1 MVRIEWL
8 RRLLGGPDAPRAS
21 RSAEPSRARVG
32 AESRSPAVA
41 RRREES
47 LKTLAGVIAH
57 RFRDADILVRATT
70 HPSFLLQTD
79 SRGESYERLE
89 FLGDSVLNLTVSE
102 WLFEQNPDAQEGVL
116 SQQRAHI
123 ISRRFLARASEEI
136 GLPDC
141 IQTGDD
147 QNLLAG
153 GGRQKIAADSLE
165 AIIGALYV
173 DGGFEVA
180 RQFIHDHI
188 LSRDIGHEEGF
199 HTAKNRLQETIH
211 ELGRGQL
218 TYRTN
223 RASSA
228 PESDRDDINF
238 RCQVWL
244 EGEPLG
250 SGWGRTKKE
259 AEKEAALDALDRLAR
274 LEASVPAKSSSRR

>member
-1 MVRIEWL
+1 MIGKWL
-8 RRLLGGPDAPRAS
+8 RRLRGRAPAAEAQAEDRLQQLERMLGHRFTIPGILTRAS
-21 RSAEPSRARVG
+21 
-32 AESRSPAVA
+32 
-41 RRREES
+41 
-47 LKTLAGVIAH
+47 
-57 RFRDADILVRATT
+57 T
-70 HPSFLLQTD
+70 HPSYLDQTD

-89 FLGDSVLNLTVSE
+89 FLGDSVLNLAVSE
-102 WLFEQNPDAQEGVL
+102 WLFNRSPDAQEGVL

-123 ISRRFLARASEEI
+123 ISRRFLAAASEEL

-153 GGRQKIAADSLE
+153 GGRQKISADALE
-165 AIIGALYV
+165 AVIGALYI

-180 RQFIHDHI
+180 RSFIDRHI
-188 LSRDIGHEEGF
+188 LSLDVGHEEGF

-218 TYRTN
+218 TYRTT

-228 PESDRDDINF
+228 PDKSREDINF

-244 EGEPLG
+244 EGEALG
-250 SGWGRTKKE
+250 TGWGRTKKE
-259 AEKEAALDALDRLAR
+259 AEKEAALDALDRLDKVR
-274 LEASVPAKSSSRR
+274 ASASRR